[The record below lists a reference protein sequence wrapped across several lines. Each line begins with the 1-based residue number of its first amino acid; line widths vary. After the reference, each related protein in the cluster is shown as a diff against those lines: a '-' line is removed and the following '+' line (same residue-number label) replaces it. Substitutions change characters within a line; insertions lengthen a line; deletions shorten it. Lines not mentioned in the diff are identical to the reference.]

1 MDEAEDV
8 VVDVEEAEEEVVE
21 EVVEEEEEDV
31 DEVSP
36 ISTIVRFFIFS
47 FFNTQSKTH
56 RWTGR

>member
-31 DEVSP
+31 DEVRLVSS
-36 ISTIVRFFIFS
+36 ISTIVRFFHF
-47 FFNTQSKTH
+47 
-56 RWTGR
+56 

>member
-31 DEVSP
+31 DEVRLVSS
-36 ISTIVRFFIFS
+36 ISTIVRFFIF
-47 FFNTQSKTH
+47 NT
-56 RWTGR
+56 